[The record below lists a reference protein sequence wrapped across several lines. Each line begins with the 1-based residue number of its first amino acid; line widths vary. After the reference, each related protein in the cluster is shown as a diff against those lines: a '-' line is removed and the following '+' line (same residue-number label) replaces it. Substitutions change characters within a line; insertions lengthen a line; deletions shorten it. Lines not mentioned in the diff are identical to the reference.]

1 MGADLT
7 LRNQSA
13 IGGAPV
19 AALRVCSASLQ
30 GIHIPEELV
39 PLAIDEFPVLFIAA
53 ACAEGETL
61 LTGAGEL
68 RVKESDRL
76 AVMAQGLATLGVQV
90 EERPDG
96 IKITGGPMGGGVVNS
111 HGDHRIA
118 MAFCIASIAASESI
132 KVEDCANI
140 DTSFPGF
147 VNLAAKAGLRISAYE

>member
-1 MGADLT
+1 MRSPGSARGIAQGA
-7 LRNQSA
+7 
-13 IGGAPV
+13 I
-19 AALRVCSASLQ
+19 
-30 GIHIPEELV
+30 
-39 PLAIDEFPVLFIAA
+39 PLAIDEFPALFIAA
-53 ACAEGETL
+53 ASAEGETL

-68 RVKESDRL
+68 RVKESDRIE
-76 AVMAQGLATLGVQV
+76 VMAQGLATLGVQV